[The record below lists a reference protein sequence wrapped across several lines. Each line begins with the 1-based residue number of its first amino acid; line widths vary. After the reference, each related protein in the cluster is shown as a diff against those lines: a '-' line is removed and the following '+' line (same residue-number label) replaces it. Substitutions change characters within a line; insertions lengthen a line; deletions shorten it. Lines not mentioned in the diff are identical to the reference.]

1 MQNGK
6 ANCKGCGGD
15 WSNEAPADVDAFPA
29 NPFGLYG
36 TSGGVWEWVADC
48 WHKSYAGAPRDGSVW
63 SESDCRENV
72 IRGGSWRNDKTYAH
86 SASRFTYDT
95 GVRYILNGFR
105 VAKSLK

>member
-1 MQNGK
+1 MSRAATGLEGPEPVGSYPRG
-6 ANCKGCGGD
+6 ASPHGCMDMAG
-15 WSNEAPADVDAFPA
+15 N
-29 NPFGLYG
+29 
-36 TSGGVWEWVADC
+36 VWEWVADC

-63 SESDCRENV
+63 SQSDCRENV

-105 VAKSLK
+105 VAKSLE